1 MPDATG
7 AKKGRPLQSVAIV
20 KRCVVNVGRIVCRRQ
35 VLDRKIEPHSWQS
48 AGFAALVAAF
58 NINPPGHKA
67 CPARGWPCSIPF
79 GETENMATTH
89 EHTLTYSYPTSDNA
103 RKLGFAKKGCYSVR
117 VDEGKP
123 VAFEARQQAETHIK
137 ALGTTPSLYSLD
149 NPRYDENIAKAL
161 YETVLPSA
169 RTKQATA

>member
-1 MPDATG
+1 MALSTSCAAEIRAAQAKEAPFKQKFAQQRLRESRGTG
-7 AKKGRPLQSVAIV
+7 S
-20 KRCVVNVGRIVCRRQ
+20 
-35 VLDRKIEPHSWQS
+35 
-48 AGFAALVAAF
+48 
-58 NINPPGHKA
+58 
-67 CPARGWPCSIPF
+67 
-79 GETENMATTH
+79 

-103 RKLGFAKKGCYSVR
+103 RKLGFAKTGCYSVR

-123 VAFEARQQAETHIK
+123 VAFEARQQAEAHIK

-149 NPRYDENIAKAL
+149 NPRYDENIAQAL